1 MVNIITTHI
10 NAPGCEGPL
19 IKKTQF
25 FKPTFKEIIQYVEE
39 TVESEISS
47 KHKFIIEIQYGQHWF
62 GLDTRYTFP
71 DEPLVK
77 QNSSENEQEINLK
90 VTWTK
95 KNDIYPAQM
104 LRKSYS
110 SSFGLCINMFS
121 L

>member
-10 NAPGCEGPL
+10 NAPGYAGTL
-19 IKKTQF
+19 IKKTRF
-25 FKPTFKEIIQYVEE
+25 SKPTFKEIIQYVEE

-47 KHKFIIEIQYGQHWF
+47 KHKFIIEMQYGQDWF
-62 GLDTRYTFP
+62 ELDTRYMFP
-71 DEPLVK
+71 DEPLVE

-95 KNDIYPAQM
+95 KNDIYLSQT
-104 LRKSYS
+104 LCKSYS
-110 SSFGLCINMFS
+110 SSFRLCINMFS